1 MGHQIYAVRR
11 VLWDRIPRFI
21 LADEVGLGKTVEA
34 GLVIQALRTWNP
46 SLRVLVLAPGSMA
59 RQWQTELYLRFGA
72 LAFSYIDGVTWGNA
86 SIAERKR
93 LLTRQHLI
101 VTTTLLQAVPAVQ
114 ERLKAAT
121 WDLLVIDEA
130 HQYPPGT
137 GLYEFFYEMAQE
149 TYGVLALSATP
160 SKREIVSLSG
170 LLSLVSPSVYSP
182 KNTNAL
188 TRKMDKQRGV
198 WDRLSFTRKS
208 LDAAKAEGKAL
219 ELEDLC
225 YLASEWSGLIPEDLV
240 VEGLL
245 AQMRAGDPEAAEQ
258 LVAYVQEFHRL
269 DHRIV
274 RTRRSTL
281 QRQRRHWS
289 ERRVVELSYEIS
301 NAEALVGNHLD
312 SLPAAEAQGSNALR
326 GLYYRMFAE
335 TPARLLRFLQMRREA
350 LRGGLSKNTH
360 DFLSL
365 LSADP
370 SPADEAVLI
379 DSVAKSVPAFIAE
392 PTWLDSAIGLVE
404 DWIATEPICG
414 KLGALAEWLTDY
426 LRQSGRR
433 QLLIFAQDRAVVEEL
448 CKTLTQILQGVPIK
462 SFHYGLEETEL
473 AKTALDFQRNRSCQ
487 ILVSDELGGEGRNFQ
502 NADAVVHFDVPWSV
516 ARIEQRIGRLDRV
529 GRGADRPVLSVLC
542 CSPIPSDA
550 ALRHIHKEAFKVYTQ
565 SVGGLEYA
573 LPKLQMKVTDAVC
586 QTPEVL
592 LALGSELQAL
602 IDKELGDVDEAFDL
616 SLDASKVQLRD
627 AQELAQILE
636 EPGDPHSEGV
646 AFANWANKL
655 GIQSRKRGR
664 TWQFQWD
671 QDGLLRPL
679 EELPEKHLVEGTFD
693 RDTALYDESEQFFGP
708 GHPLVDG
715 ILRDLAT
722 AGEGRATVI
731 GAQLGDAYVGRLLA
745 LILCRCRPSEE
756 QPTGGEISPGLRLR
770 AARYLWPQVEPVLIE
785 LHPGMEVPA
794 TVVEDARL
802 TAMFRGPSTITA
814 TYKEISVDLLGASVP
829 TDELW
834 AAVEKAA
841 QLGER
846 CIAERRSDIVASAA
860 ANLKDDLSPEIGF
873 LRWQKA
879 NASAKERKQF
889 DKELAARDALLR
901 SLEREQVD
909 IDAIAII
916 VGVK

>member
-1 MGHQIYAVRR
+1 
-11 VLWDRIPRFI
+11 

-34 GLVIQALRTWNP
+34 GLVIQALRAWNP
-46 SLRVLVLAPGSMA
+46 SLRVLILAPGSMA

-72 LAFSYIDGVTWGNA
+72 LAFSYIDGVTWGRA

-101 VTTTLLQAVPAVQ
+101 VTTTLLEAVPTVQ
-114 ERLKAAT
+114 QSLRAT
-121 WDLLVIDEA
+121 PWDLLVIDEA

-137 GLYEFFYEMAQE
+137 KLYEFFYEIARE
-149 TYGVLALSATP
+149 THGVLALSATP

-170 LLSLVSPSVYSP
+170 LLSLVSPDVYSP
-182 KNTNAL
+182 TNTAAL
-188 TRKMDKQRGV
+188 TRRMDKQRGV

-219 ELEDLC
+219 DSEDLS
-225 YLASEWSGLIPEDLV
+225 YLASEWSGLIPEDPV
-240 VEGLL
+240 VEYLL
-245 AQMRAGDPEAAEQ
+245 SQMRVGESEAAEQ

-301 NAEALVGNHLD
+301 NAEALVVNHLD
-312 SLPAAEAQGSNALR
+312 SLPAVVTETSRVLR

-335 TPARLLRFLQMRREA
+335 TPSRLLSFLQARRDA
-350 LRGGLSKNTH
+350 LCGGLSKTTH

-379 DSVAKSVPAFIAE
+379 DSVARSIPALIEE
-392 PTWLDSAIGLVE
+392 PMWLDSAIGLVE
-404 DWIATEPICG
+404 EWIAAEPICG
-414 KLGALAEWLTDY
+414 KLRALAQWVSDY
-426 LRQSGRR
+426 LGQSGQR
-433 QLLIFAQDRAVVEEL
+433 QLLIFVQDHVVVEEL
-448 CKTLTQILQGVPIK
+448 CETLTQLLQDVPIQ
-462 SFHYGLEETEL
+462 SFHHGLEETEL
-473 AKTALDFQRNRSCQ
+473 AQTALDFQRNRSCQ

-529 GRGADRPVLSVLC
+529 GRGAERPVLSVLC
-542 CSPIPSDA
+542 CGATPSEA
-550 ALRHIHKEAFKVYTQ
+550 ALRHIHKDAFGVYTR

-573 LPKLQMKVTDAVC
+573 LPKLQMKVTKAVC

-592 LALGSELQAL
+592 LAVGGALQML
-602 IDKELGDVDEAFDL
+602 IDEELGDVDEAFDL

-646 AFANWANKL
+646 AFAKWANKL
-655 GIQSRKRGR
+655 GIRSRKRGP
-664 TWQFQWD
+664 TWEFQWD
-671 QDGLLRPL
+671 QDGLLRAL
-679 EELPEKHLVEGTFD
+679 EGLPEKHLVEGTFD
-693 RDTALYDESEQFFGP
+693 RRRALHDESEQFFGP

-715 ILRDLAT
+715 ILRDLAI
-722 AGEGRATVI
+722 AGEGRVTVI
-731 GAQLGDAYVGRLLA
+731 GAQLGDAYAGRWFA
-745 LILCRCRPSEE
+745 QILCRCRPSDQ
-756 QPTGGEISPGLRLR
+756 QPTGSEISPGLRLR
-770 AARYLWPQVEPVLIE
+770 AARYSWPQVEPVLVE
-785 LHPGMEVPA
+785 LRPGMEVPA
-794 TVVEDARL
+794 IVVEDARL
-802 TAMFRGPSTITA
+802 TTMFRGPNTMTA
-814 TYKEISVDLLGASVP
+814 PYKEIPANLLGANAD
-829 TDELW
+829 TAELW
-834 AAVEKAA
+834 AAVEMAIRV
-841 QLGER
+841 GER
-846 CIAERRSDIVASAA
+846 CIAERRSDIAVSAA
-860 ANLKDDLSPEIGF
+860 ASLKDDLLPEIGF

-879 NASAKERKQF
+879 NSSAKGRRLL
-889 DKELAARDALLR
+889 DKELAARDALVR
-901 SLEREQVD
+901 SIEREQID
-909 IDAIAII
+909 IEAIAIV